1 MKIGFVTDSTADV
14 PADLAGL
21 HGIEIVPA
29 LVNIGSESYIDGI
42 EISRER
48 FYTCL
53 PDLDPPPT
61 TSSPSVGSFQER
73 YERLLRAGADFVISI
88 HPPNELSGI
97 YNAAR
102 LAGEAF
108 GQRVKVLDS
117 GQVSLGL
124 GFQVIMAAEATAHG
138 AMLTE
143 VMALVESI
151 RKRVR
156 LAALLD
162 TIEYVHRS
170 GRVSW
175 AEAKIGGIL
184 RLLPLIELRFGIV
197 HRLGQ
202 VRNAPEGH
210 RASGRYTQFL
220 GATGTVGY
228 IAHQRR
234 VCCPAIT
241 RRGEIKG
248 CCQAIAGQRHHHHW
262 NTRRTERARLFS
274 GAIPILETLPVHFF
288 VMIKET
294 ALHRAPL
301 CIVIKVNQGNMSSS
315 VVQWMGQ
322 DIALLCLLEHS
333 G

>member
-29 LVNIGSESYIDGI
+29 LVNIGSESFIDGI
-42 EISRER
+42 EISREK

-117 GQVSLGL
+117 GQVKLGL
-124 GFQVIMAAEATAHG
+124 GFQVIMAAEAAAHG

-175 AEAKIGGIL
+175 AAAKIGGIL

-202 VRNAPEGH
+202 VRTRLKGIERLVDTLNSWGPLERLAVLHTNAES
-210 RASGRYTQFL
+210 AAQ
-220 GATGTVGY
+220 
-228 IAHQRR
+228 Q
-234 VCCPAIT
+234 
-241 RRGEIKG
+241 
-248 CCQAIAGQRHHHHW
+248 
-262 NTRRTERARLFS
+262 
-274 GAIPILETLPVHFF
+274 
-288 VMIKET
+288 
-294 ALHRAPL
+294 
-301 CIVIKVNQGNMSSS
+301 
-315 VVQWMGQ
+315 
-322 DIALLCLLEHS
+322 LLEDVRSKVVVKPLLVNVTTTIGTHVGPNGLGFS
-333 G
+333 AVPFQS